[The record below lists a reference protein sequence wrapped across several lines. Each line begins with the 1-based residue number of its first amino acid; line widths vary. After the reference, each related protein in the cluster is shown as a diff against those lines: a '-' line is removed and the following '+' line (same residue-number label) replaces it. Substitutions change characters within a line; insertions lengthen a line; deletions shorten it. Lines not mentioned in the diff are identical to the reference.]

1 MGKAALF
8 VRPPTDAERQA
19 LEDSLHAS
27 DAFVLRRAQ
36 IVLAS
41 ARGDGVGAIAP
52 RVGFTGQAVRQVI
65 HAFNA
70 HGLTA
75 LRRGSSRPH
84 TIYVALDAP
93 RAHALR
99 DVLHR
104 SPRDFDKPTSLWTL
118 DLAAEVAQ
126 EQGLTAERVTGE
138 TIRAT
143 LARMGVRWRRAK
155 EWITSPDPDDARKKA
170 RRDRLIRLAKAH
182 PDWLLGFE
190 DEVWWS
196 RLARPALHAW
206 QDDDQPLRLVEQTVA
221 RDDPAPKA
229 LACYGLL
236 ARSWDDPMDPMRRS
250 EEMWLRFVEG
260 RPVSAVTIAFLTWCA
275 TQARV
280 RGKRAVLLVWD
291 NASWHDSGI
300 VRTWLR
306 AHNRQVKQSGH
317 GVRLLA
323 CALPVKSPWL
333 NPIEPKWLHGK
344 KRIVEP
350 ARLLSAHEVADR
362 VCAAFSC
369 SHEPHLVAP
378 ATAPPKRKKTPIT
391 AASPAM
397 APIIH
402 LSQSKK
408 VA

>member
-19 LEDSLHAS
+19 LEDSLHSS

-75 LRRGSSRPH
+75 LRRGSSRPY

-93 RAHALR
+93 RAQALR

-155 EWITSPDPDDARKKA
+155 RQGVDHQP
-170 RRDRLIRLAKAH
+170 
-182 PDWLLGFE
+182 
-190 DEVWWS
+190 
-196 RLARPALHAW
+196 RP
-206 QDDDQPLRLVEQTVA
+206 
-221 RDDPAPKA
+221 
-229 LACYGLL
+229 G
-236 ARSWDDPMDPMRRS
+236 
-250 EEMWLRFVEG
+250 
-260 RPVSAVTIAFLTWCA
+260 
-275 TQARV
+275 
-280 RGKRAVLLVWD
+280 
-291 NASWHDSGI
+291 
-300 VRTWLR
+300 LR
-306 AHNRQVKQSGH
+306 A
-317 GVRLLA
+317 
-323 CALPVKSPWL
+323 
-333 NPIEPKWLHGK
+333 
-344 KRIVEP
+344 
-350 ARLLSAHEVADR
+350 
-362 VCAAFSC
+362 
-369 SHEPHLVAP
+369 
-378 ATAPPKRKKTPIT
+378 KKTPHVGKPGLKGV
-391 AASPAM
+391 SYG
-397 APIIH
+397 
-402 LSQSKK
+402 
-408 VA
+408 